1 MPTFYPYR
9 VARVF
14 SIAGTDEDR
23 LLYQTFDL
31 LLSPQRG
38 HPWPDDPAVA
48 AGAGGSGDRVCCSCP
63 AGAHGRQRVD
73 C

>member
-1 MPTFYPYR
+1 MPTVYPYR

-14 SIAGTDEDR
+14 PIAGTDEER

-38 HPWPDDPAVA
+38 HPRPDDPAVA
-48 AGAGGSGDRVCCSCP
+48 AGAGGSGN
-63 AGAHGRQRVD
+63 
-73 C
+73 